1 MKKLLVPIFLLVFV
15 SFAFA
20 LGGSHDKGQETII
33 VSGRLIKIAA
43 IGGETTGWAIDLES
57 PLEIDG
63 KQSVRIEVDPGNKD
77 IARFEDRQVE
87 VTGTLEKRRG
97 IERGVYPVIVIEK
110 ISE

>member
-1 MKKLLVPIFLLVFV
+1 MKKLLVPVFLLVLV

-20 LGGSHDKGQETII
+20 LGGSHVKGPETIT
-33 VSGRLIKIAA
+33 VTGRLIKIAA

-57 PLEIDG
+57 PLEVYD
-63 KQSVRIEVDPGNKD
+63 KQLGRIEVDPGNKD
-77 IARFEDRQVE
+77 ISGFEDRQVE
-87 VTGTLEKRRG
+87 VTGTLEKRHG